1 MRNQLLQLPFALL
14 LALGAATGVH
24 AQAVNKAGTRDTTML
39 PVWNKASGKVE
50 AFLELEPTGIP
61 TAGARWRAGSTTLDA
76 AFGLDTGDTLG
87 VICDRSSGLA
97 NSIGGL
103 ANHCMLA
110 ALDQHNDDRAGS
122 RQIMA
127 GASLA
132 RPGGKVGLAVGTGRD
147 TLPTWLSPNN
157 KASKFDQNT
166 LTLYGQKNIGREA
179 TVSIGGTLARARLI
193 PAGDMPAELSDR
205 WTSKTLTIG
214 TNVGDF
220 GANIIG
226 RVVDTPGQAGQWQGL
241 GVGLTWRTPWSGQL
255 TVGAE
260 NVVTRGKN
268 PFAPANSDQDEGTMP
283 YVRYEQD
290 L

>member
-1 MRNQLLQLPFALL
+1 MRNHLLRLPFVLM
-14 LALGAATGVH
+14 LAFGVAAGAH
-24 AQAVNKAGTRDTTML
+24 AQSLNKAGTRDTTVL

-61 TAGARWRAGSTTLDA
+61 TAGARWRGGNTTLDA

-87 VICDRSSGLA
+87 VICDRRTGLA
-97 NSIGGL
+97 NTIGSL

-110 ALDQHNDDRAGS
+110 ALDDNDDRGGS
-122 RQIMA
+122 RQALA
-127 GASLA
+127 GASLT
-132 RPGGKVGLAVGTGRD
+132 RPGGKVGLQVGTGRD
-147 TLPTWLSPNN
+147 TLPTWLSPSN

-193 PAGDMPAELSDR
+193 PAGDLPAEVSDR

-214 TNVGDF
+214 ANVGDF

-268 PFAPANSDQDEGTMP
+268 PFAPANDDQDEGTMP